1 MRELVTVQV
10 GGFANFI
17 GSHFWNFQ
25 DELLGLAADPESDPV
40 YKNQMQHLNMD
51 TLYRSGETEQ
61 GVLTYTPRLLSIDS
75 QGSLGCVSSRG
86 GLYNS
91 EAYSSASTSVAT
103 WKGSVST
110 HISEP
115 RKKNVFL
122 QSLYEEEQSNG
133 IDNAQNDNQRKF
145 RDQDIVESLER
156 DVEHWTDFS
165 KVHYHPQS
173 LYELSGLW
181 VDTQQ
186 TNNYGIGK
194 EIFCEGLRGEEI
206 SERLRFFVEE
216 CDHIQGFQFVVDD
229 SGCFSA
235 LAADFLEVVADEYS
249 NTPVL
254 LYTVRGSGSH
264 TTSIS
269 RQQTISRSI
278 YDAVSFSRLSS
289 FCKVIVPI
297 GLPSLSKRASPFKFL
312 VFIVTFYNVSL
323 LSIVGEGQASSFLC
337 IKDEKPY
344 HSSSIYAAALHSM
357 SLPFRM
363 EPPEP
368 AVDLFH
374 VSGGL
379 DVNGIVQILAG
390 QARQNMVAILD
401 VAMPAPPIDGEMVEQ
416 SLLEHLQPLT
426 PEVSSDAEDPQAVE
440 SMTVHGA
447 LGSGGR
453 QVSVSEVT
461 KSVNANY
468 EHAPIRPKFCHLSV
482 AFCPLPI
489 PLPFPKIFGN
499 HVGQHGEILSRP
511 IAGSSRGSLDVHSIP
526 MAARLRSSNA
536 VLPFLEN
543 RLGNLRR
550 FALRQGAP
558 GTELVRSWGF
568 GKDELEDMEETLS
581 KMVSTLDDRAQISSD
596 SD

>member
-51 TLYRSGETEQ
+51 TLYRSGETQQ
-61 GVLTYTPRLLSIDS
+61 GILTYTPRLLSIDS
-75 QGSLGCVSSRG
+75 QGSLGCVSSHG

-91 EAYSSASTSVAT
+91 EAYSSASTTVAT
-103 WKGSVST
+103 WKGGVST

-133 IDNAQNDNQRKF
+133 MDNGQSDNQRKF
-145 RDQDIVESLER
+145 QDQDIVESLER
-156 DVEHWTDFS
+156 DVEYWTDFS

-181 VDTQQ
+181 IDTQES
-186 TNNYGIGK
+186 NNYGIGK
-194 EIFCEGLRGEEI
+194 DIFCEGLRGDEI

-254 LYTVRGSGSH
+254 LYTVRGSSSR
-264 TTSIS
+264 TNSIS

-278 YDAVSFSRLSS
+278 HDAVSFSRLSS

-297 GLPSLSKRASPFKFL
+297 GLPSLSKSQ
-312 VFIVTFYNVSL
+312 T
-323 LSIVGEGQASSFLC
+323 SSFLF

-368 AVDLFH
+368 AADSFQ

-401 VAMPAPPIDGEMVEQ
+401 VAMPAPPIDGEMVEH

-440 SMTVHGA
+440 SMAVCGA
-447 LGSGGR
+447 SGSGGR
-453 QVSVSEVT
+453 QASVSEVT

-468 EHAPIRPKFCHLSV
+468 EHAPTRPKFCHLSV
-482 AFCPLPI
+482 ALCPLPI

-550 FALRQGAP
+550 FGLRQGAP
-558 GTELVRSWGF
+558 GTEIVRSWGF
-568 GKDELEDMEETLS
+568 GKDELEAMEETLS